1 VNFSMLRNVILAV
14 VALSACLL
22 PGCASVGPSKLVP
35 THEGYNDAVQ
45 LTLTREVLKNIVRGR
60 YYDPSQFLSV
70 SSINAQFSVGVQAGG
85 RVTGIGTA
93 VTAGEATGGVGYSDS
108 PTITYVPQVGAGL
121 YKSLGTPL
129 ELEEVLT
136 FINFRQGRTVD
147 IELVISSINYAPER
161 IGPPGDAYRRNLA
174 ALSRLFQAGATLRY
188 FRELRAEHYVSAPKD
203 GVSARDLAEASKA
216 GKHYFDKGDGTVGLA
231 SRGLATGLVV
241 PLPHAGQTR
250 EALVTLGLTPGKPLY
265 PVKPPSLAYPES
277 VGLQTNTLW
286 LTPRSAEGMLGLA
299 KLTVEIPPVHQQE
312 GIVPSIDDV
321 DNTAVR
327 LPMRIRH
334 SSQEPAS
341 PYRIR
346 HRGYWFYIDETDLES
361 KRIFETLVTVFQSR
375 LGSVEPTAGPLIT
388 LPVGRF

>member
-1 VNFSMLRNVILAV
+1 MQKNVILGMA
-14 VALSACLL
+14 ALLACLL
-22 PGCASVGPSKLVP
+22 TACTSIGPSKLVP

-60 YYDPSQFLSV
+60 YHDPQQFLSV
-70 SSINAQFSVGVQAGG
+70 SSINAQFSVSAGAGVGA
-85 RVTGIGTA
+85 TGIGA
-93 VTAGEATGGVGYSDS
+93 GTAGTATGQVGYSDS
-108 PTITYVPQVGAGL
+108 PTITYVPKIGAGL

-129 ELEEVLT
+129 DLEEALS
-136 FINFRQGRTVD
+136 FISVRQGRTQD
-147 IELVISSINYAPER
+147 IELVIGSINYAPER
-161 IGPPGDAYRRNLA
+161 IGPAGDAYRTYLA
-174 ALSRLFQAGATLRY
+174 ALTRLFQAGATLRY
-188 FRELRAEHYVSAPKD
+188 FREFRSEQYVSVPKD
-203 GVSARDLAEASKA
+203 ALTARDLAEASKA

-241 PLPHAGQTR
+241 PLPHDGQTR

-265 PVKPPSLAYPES
+265 PVRPPSLAYPES

-299 KLTVEIPPVHQQE
+299 KLTVEIPPAHQQE
-312 GIVPSIDDV
+312 GVVPSIDDI

-375 LGSVEPTAGPLIT
+375 LGSVSPTAGPLIT